1 MERERMERARRG
13 AGGPADK
20 EIDPLLRRT
29 THRRAGTA
37 PQGDCLDAETL
48 AAWTDGSLTAVQ
60 RSAAETHAA
69 DCDRCLSVLA
79 AIARTNPPPS
89 ATQRPAWL
97 SFRWLVPL
105 TTAAI
110 AITAWVLIQEPPR
123 PSPPPAATAAAPAAK
138 PAEPSVVR
146 ERDVNEQARADAPQ
160 EKVGRAAPSRS
171 KDKGQSRRPALS
183 ADAKQRAESGA
194 VAEQVQVQAQAP
206 PAPAAPPPPAAAPRP
221 AAKEERVDFLAR
233 AAAKVAGAVVQSPDS
248 AIRWRLIRQQV
259 ERSTDGGLTWKAQPT
274 GTAVDLLAASSPAP
288 SVCWIVG
295 RTGVVLLSTDGES
308 WRRLSSPDVTADL
321 VAVTARDA
329 VAATVTTADGR
340 RYTTFDAGGTWTPTK
355 DP

>member
-1 MERERMERARRG
+1 MRKRSPRGRTVRSRRSNARQPKHTLRTATG
-13 AGGPADK
+13 VSRCSQ
-20 EIDPLLRRT
+20 PLPGRTRR
-29 THRRAGTA
+29 HLA
-37 PQGDCLDAETL
+37 PQ
-48 AAWTDGSLTAVQ
+48 
-60 RSAAETHAA
+60 
-69 DCDRCLSVLA
+69 
-79 AIARTNPPPS
+79 
-89 ATQRPAWL
+89 RPVWL

-105 TTAAI
+105 TTAAV
-110 AITAWVLIQEPPR
+110 AITAWILIQEPPR
-123 PSPPPAATAAAPAAK
+123 PSPPPAATAAAPAVK
-138 PAEPSVVR
+138 PAEPTAAR
-146 ERDVNEQARADAPQ
+146 ERDVNEQARLDAPQ
-160 EKVGRAAPSRS
+160 DKVGRAAPSRS
-171 KDKGQSRRPALS
+171 KDQVQSRRPAQS
-183 ADAKQRAESGA
+183 ADAKQRVESGA
-194 VAEQVQVQAQAP
+194 VAEKVQVQAPPAP
-206 PAPAAPPPPAAAPRP
+206 AASPAPAAPPPPAAAPRP
-221 AAKEERVDFLAR
+221 EAKEERVDFLAR

-340 RYTTFDAGGTWTPTK
+340 RYTTIDAGGTWTPTK

>member
-1 MERERMERARRG
+1 MNKDES
-13 AGGPADK
+13 
-20 EIDPLLRRT
+20 IDPLLRRSA
-29 THRRAGTA
+29 HSRAGTA
-37 PQGDCLDAETL
+37 PQSDCLDAETL

-69 DCDRCLSVLA
+69 DCDRCLSMLA

-105 TTAAI
+105 TTAAV

-123 PSPPPAATAAAPAAK
+123 PSPPPAATAAAPAVK
-138 PAEPSVVR
+138 PPEATVAR
-146 ERDVNEQARADAPQ
+146 ERDVNEQARVDAPQ
-160 EKVGRAAPSRS
+160 DKVGRAVPSRS
-171 KDKGQSRRPALS
+171 KDQVQSRPPAQS
-183 ADAKQRAESGA
+183 ATAKQRVESGA
-194 VAEQVQVQAQAP
+194 VAEQVQVQAP
-206 PAPAAPPPPAAAPRP
+206 PAPATPPPPAAAPRP
-221 AAKEERVDFLAR
+221 EAKEERVDFLAR
-233 AAAKVAGAVVQSPDS
+233 AAAQVAGAVVQSPDS

-274 GTAVDLLAASSPAP
+274 GTAVDLLAASSPAL

-340 RYTTFDAGGTWTPTK
+340 RYTTADAGATWTPAK